1 MKKPAFALLV
11 GVLALAAVASTARA
25 DGDPASDILLSQQ
38 LFLPSDMGG
47 SRAQQTGL
55 EAVVAQANR
64 GRYPIRVAMI
74 PDGYDL
80 GSVPALWA
88 KPQTYARF
96 LGIELSL
103 VYRGP
108 LLVAMPD
115 GFGFNWSGHS
125 PAFAYRALGAV
136 RIGAGGGG
144 LLAATEDAVAR
155 LAGASGLKLSP
166 PGTTAGRAATETA
179 TATAKGTA
187 HVARHTGTP
196 IAAIVAV
203 VLAGLIAAGLVLKVA
218 LSSAGRAV
226 RVAVRSRWALP
237 GFTLVAIAVL
247 AAAAVDLVRLR
258 RASAAPTEPPQSA
271 PFTWA
276 AGRRPAP
283 NFGLIDQNGRPV
295 ELSAYRG
302 RPVIVTFVDPL
313 CRNLCPLA
321 AHVLNQADSQLPAA
335 ERPVIIAVSVDIYA
349 DTRADLLQDFQK
361 WELVPEWEWAVGRP
375 GQLASVWNRYKVGVS
390 IETKTIAGTTVHYV
404 THDEVA
410 YVVDPSGYER
420 ALFVWPYDPQD
431 VIATVRDVSRS

>member
-1 MKKPAFALLV
+1 MKKRALALLV
-11 GVLALAAVASTARA
+11 SLLALAVVASTARA

-38 LFLPSDMGG
+38 LFLPSDTGG
-47 SRAQQTGL
+47 SQVQQTGL

-64 GRYPIRVAMI
+64 DRYPIRVAII

-80 GSVPALWA
+80 GSVTALWS

-108 LLVAMPD
+108 LLVAMPS
-115 GFGFNWSGHS
+115 GFGFNWPGHS
-125 PAFAYRALGAV
+125 PASAYRELSAV
-136 RIGAGGGG
+136 RIGSGGGG
-144 LLAATEDAVAR
+144 LLEATEDAVGR
-155 LAGASGLKLSP
+155 LAGTSGV
-166 PGTTAGRAATETA
+166 
-179 TATAKGTA
+179 KGTA
-187 HVARHTGTP
+187 HGARDTGTP
-196 IAAIVAV
+196 IAAIIAV
-203 VLAGLIAAGLVLKVA
+203 GLAVLIAAGLALRVA
-218 LSSAGRAV
+218 LPGAGRAV
-226 RVAVRSRWALP
+226 RVVVRSRWALP
-237 GFTLVAIAVL
+237 GFALVAITVL
-247 AAAAVDLVRLR
+247 AAAVGDLIRLH

-276 AGRRPAP
+276 AGQRPAP
-283 NFGLIDQNGRPV
+283 NFGLTDQNGHPV
-295 ELSAYRG
+295 KLSAYRG

-361 WELVPEWEWAVGRP
+361 WNLVPQWQWAIGRP

-390 IETKTIAGTTVHYV
+390 VETKTIAGTTVHYI

>member
-1 MKKPAFALLV
+1 MRKRALALLV
-11 GVLALAAVASTARA
+11 SLLALAVVVSAAQA

-38 LFLPSDMGG
+38 LFLPSDTGG

-64 GRYPIRVAMI
+64 DRYPIRVAII

-80 GSVPALWA
+80 GSVTALWG
-88 KPQTYARF
+88 KPQIYAQF

-115 GFGFNWSGHS
+115 GFGFNWPGHS
-125 PAFAYRALGAV
+125 SASAYRELGAV
-136 RIGAGGGG
+136 RTGAGGAG
-144 LLAATEDAVAR
+144 LLEATQDAVAR
-155 LAGASGLKLSP
+155 LAGASGVKLSP
-166 PGTTAGRAATETA
+166 PGIAASQAATERA
-179 TATAKGTA
+179 TAAAKGTA
-187 HVARHTGTP
+187 RAAGETGIP
-196 IAAIVAV
+196 IAAIIALVLAV
-203 VLAGLIAAGLVLKVA
+203 VVAAGLALKVA
-218 LSSAGRAV
+218 PGAGRAV

-237 GFTLVAIAVL
+237 GFALVAITVL
-247 AAAAVDLVRLR
+247 AAVAGDLIRLR
-258 RASAAPTEPPQSA
+258 RANAAPAEAAQSA

-276 AGRRPAP
+276 AGQRPAP
-283 NFGLIDQNGRPV
+283 NFGLVDQNGHPI

-361 WELVPEWEWAVGRP
+361 WDLVSEWEWAVGRP
-375 GQLASVWNRYKVGVS
+375 GQLASVWNRYKIGVS
-390 IETKTIAGTTVHYV
+390 VQTKTIAGTTVHYI

-420 ALFVWPYDPQD
+420 ALLVWPYDSQD
-431 VIATVRDVSRS
+431 VIATVRDASRS